1 MQCNSRTHINK
12 WYQLQPATNR
22 WKENS
27 QTHFAWTC
35 HFWRSAWCPN
45 VAQAWLATAWRGWR
59 PSQVQHNGQQREAET
74 CFVLLFQWE
83 ESSFAKSFNAGVSG
97 YARCQASPYKWP
109 ARQAKG
115 FQGPNMN
122 KKCFEVATSKA
133 TWKYGARIE
142 IKLKEIYSEYSEQ
155 RDWVANRLSMKRD
168 ISSALSF
175 PVASPFRSGLCEQ
188 FTHAYRYVY
197 VILCWLSILLVFT
210 YQSLSISLSN
220 LSRRVCWSF
229 KADGRVRSKR

>member
-1 MQCNSRTHINK
+1 MLLAYDVVPPRFRVDNPFNSTKHWRIIKSNTCSLYPIIIYYINIKKILMYMQCNSRTHINK

-97 YARCQASPYKWP
+97 R
-109 ARQAKG
+109 
-115 FQGPNMN
+115 
-122 KKCFEVATSKA
+122 
-133 TWKYGARIE
+133 
-142 IKLKEIYSEYSEQ
+142 
-155 RDWVANRLSMKRD
+155 
-168 ISSALSF
+168 SS
-175 PVASPFRSGLCEQ
+175 
-188 FTHAYRYVY
+188 
-197 VILCWLSILLVFT
+197 I
-210 YQSLSISLSN
+210 
-220 LSRRVCWSF
+220 
-229 KADGRVRSKR
+229 